1 MNNIQENTNSL
12 NQSVLNDDENLYG
25 NSIKPKEQKKIELE
39 KVDYVFFGIFA
50 SLAICTVFFGFFSG
64 MAIGFTVSSI
74 ALVVALAVY
83 MFKNGEFTF
92 VSIASLVL
100 AITSSLTFTLY
111 AVDPLSRLLAFVI
124 YFSSTT
130 MCAVSTVDE
139 TVMDTVEG
147 VIKYIRSVVISPF
160 RNFLL
165 PLKSL
170 LKNDKN
176 KTAIQVGTAFL
187 ATIPVLIVVIP
198 LLTSA
203 DAAFEGLVYK
213 IAESL
218 GLTILKLI
226 LSVVLTGFLL
236 SFAVSCKYELNE
248 TKSKPIDFE
257 KARTLKSPFAVT
269 FLGMIAFVYLVYMFS
284 QTAYFFS
291 AFSGILPEGYEF
303 SFAEYARRGF
313 FETEAIAFIN
323 LVLMGGIQWKAVR
336 RGNGE
341 LNPILKGIMT
351 FISIFTILFI
361 ITALSKMVMYIGEY
375 GLTVLRLFT
384 SVFMVATAVLI
395 VAFII
400 RVFNA
405 ELKTMKYAVVI
416 SLSLFTLLCLC
427 GVDRT
432 VAQYNVNA
440 YLSGMHE
447 SIDLYTLEDL
457 TESSI
462 PYIYKLTVCGDK
474 TIEKES
480 KRIIYMIYDWY
491 VDDSIVTYDEA
502 ETKTYS
508 ADYKANCSF
517 TLSEYF
523 ATKYFNKAE
532 IGWYYDYETYY
543 EDEQVVEEIEVLEE

>member
-1 MNNIQENTNSL
+1 MNNVQENTNSL
-12 NQSVLNDDENLYG
+12 NQSVLNDDESLYG

-92 VSIASLVL
+92 VSIASFVL
-100 AITSSLTFTLY
+100 ATTSSLTFTLY

-147 VIKYIRSVVISPF
+147 IIKYIRSVVISPF

-248 TKSKPIDFE
+248 TNQNQ
-257 KARTLKSPFAVT
+257 L
-269 FLGMIAFVYLVYMFS
+269 
-284 QTAYFFS
+284 
-291 AFSGILPEGYEF
+291 
-303 SFAEYARRGF
+303 
-313 FETEAIAFIN
+313 
-323 LVLMGGIQWKAVR
+323 
-336 RGNGE
+336 
-341 LNPILKGIMT
+341 ILK
-351 FISIFTILFI
+351 
-361 ITALSKMVMYIGEY
+361 KQE
-375 GLTVLRLFT
+375 
-384 SVFMVATAVLI
+384 
-395 VAFII
+395 
-400 RVFNA
+400 
-405 ELKTMKYAVVI
+405 
-416 SLSLFTLLCLC
+416 
-427 GVDRT
+427 
-432 VAQYNVNA
+432 
-440 YLSGMHE
+440 
-447 SIDLYTLEDL
+447 
-457 TESSI
+457 
-462 PYIYKLTVCGDK
+462 P
-474 TIEKES
+474 
-480 KRIIYMIYDWY
+480 
-491 VDDSIVTYDEA
+491 
-502 ETKTYS
+502 
-508 ADYKANCSF
+508 
-517 TLSEYF
+517 
-523 ATKYFNKAE
+523 
-532 IGWYYDYETYY
+532 
-543 EDEQVVEEIEVLEE
+543 

>member
-1 MNNIQENTNSL
+1 MNNVQENTNSL
-12 NQSVLNDDENLYG
+12 NQSVLNDDESLYG

-147 VIKYIRSVVISPF
+147 IIKYIRSVVISPF

-257 KARTLKSPFAVT
+257 KARTLKTPFAVT

-491 VDDSIVTYDEA
+491 VDDGIVTYDEA

>member
-1 MNNIQENTNSL
+1 MNNVQENTNSL
-12 NQSVLNDDENLYG
+12 NQSVLNDDESLYG

-92 VSIASLVL
+92 VSIASFVL
-100 AITSSLTFTLY
+100 ATTSSLTFTLY

-147 VIKYIRSVVISPF
+147 IIKYIRSVVISPF

-491 VDDSIVTYDEA
+491 VDDGIVTYDEA

>member
-1 MNNIQENTNSL
+1 MNNVQENTNSL
-12 NQSVLNDDENLYG
+12 NQSVLNDDESLYG

-92 VSIASLVL
+92 VSIASFVL

-147 VIKYIRSVVISPF
+147 IIKYIRSVVISPF

>member
-12 NQSVLNDDENLYG
+12 NQSVLNDDESLYG

>member
-1 MNNIQENTNSL
+1 MNNVQENTNSL
-12 NQSVLNDDENLYG
+12 NQSVLNDDESLYG

-147 VIKYIRSVVISPF
+147 IIKYIRSVVISPF